1 VNVKMVSTDT
11 VKTMPRTGTKMRSK
25 KKKEKIIN
33 TILFL
38 VLLLGSLVM
47 IVPLLWMVSTSVKNK
62 LDVFAMPPVWIP
74 TEINWSKYSEIWT
87 KGPLLS
93 GLINSLKVCLSVTIV
108 GTFTSSLAAFAFAK
122 LRFPYKNQ
130 IFLALLGTM
139 MIPFAIVMIPQFIIF
154 SKIGW
159 VDSLKPL
166 IIPGLF
172 GNVSMIFFLRQYMQ
186 GIPTDLI
193 EAARIDGC
201 SFFKIF
207 YKIIFP
213 LSGPAISAQII
224 LWFMGIWND
233 YLAPSI
239 YINTPEKM
247 TIQTVIQSFNA
258 TYAIQTDYPLI
269 MAASV
274 MSMLPIII
282 VFIVF
287 QKWIIESIA
296 ISGVKG

>member
-1 VNVKMVSTDT
+1 MLNTEVNRIIPNKTKTD
-11 VKTMPRTGTKMRSK
+11 KFKSK
-25 KKKEKIIN
+25 KKKEKFIN
-33 TILFL
+33 TILFF
-38 VLLLGSLVM
+38 VLLAGSLIM

-87 KGPLLS
+87 KGPLLN
-93 GLINSLKVCLSVTIV
+93 GLLNSLKVCLSVTII
-108 GTFTSSLAAFAFAK
+108 GTFTSSLAAFA
-122 LRFPYKNQ
+122 LLHFPYKNT

-139 MIPFAIVMIPQFIIF
+139 MIPFAIIMIPQFIIF

-159 VDSLKPL
+159 VDTLKPL

-172 GNVSMIFFLRQYMQ
+172 GNVSMIFFLRQYMS
-186 GIPTDLI
+186 GLPTDLI

-224 LWFMGIWND
+224 LWFMAIWND

-239 YINTPEKM
+239 YISTPEKM

-282 VFIVF
+282 VFIIF

>member
-1 VNVKMVSTDT
+1 MVSTDT

-154 SKIGW
+154 
-159 VDSLKPL
+159 
-166 IIPGLF
+166 
-172 GNVSMIFFLRQYMQ
+172 LR
-186 GIPTDLI
+186 L
-193 EAARIDGC
+193 DG
-201 SFFKIF
+201 
-207 YKIIFP
+207 
-213 LSGPAISAQII
+213 
-224 LWFMGIWND
+224 
-233 YLAPSI
+233 
-239 YINTPEKM
+239 
-247 TIQTVIQSFNA
+247 
-258 TYAIQTDYPLI
+258 
-269 MAASV
+269 
-274 MSMLPIII
+274 
-282 VFIVF
+282 
-287 QKWIIESIA
+287 
-296 ISGVKG
+296 

>member
-1 VNVKMVSTDT
+1 MSRKKQHKLVNF
-11 VKTMPRTGTKMRSK
+11 
-25 KKKEKIIN
+25 
-33 TILFL
+33 ILFL
-38 VLLLGSLVM
+38 VLLAGSLVM
-47 IVPLLWMVSTSVKNK
+47 IVPLLWMLSTSVKNK
-62 LDVFAMPPVWIP
+62 LEVFAMPPVWIP
-74 TEINWSKYSEIWT
+74 TEVNWIKYSEIWT

-93 GLINSLKVCLSVTIV
+93 GLKNSLIVCLLVTTI
-108 GTFTSSLAAFAFAK
+108 GTFTSSLAAFSFAK
-122 LRFPYKNQ
+122 LRYPHKNT

-139 MIPFAIVMIPQFIIF
+139 MIPFAIIMIPQFIIF

-159 VDSLKPL
+159 VDTLKPL

-186 GIPTDLI
+186 SIPTDFI
-193 EAARIDGC
+193 EAARLEGC
-201 SFFKIF
+201 SFFKI
-207 YKIIFP
+207 YYRIILP
-213 LSGPAISAQII
+213 LSGPAISAQVI

-258 TYAIQTDYPLI
+258 TYAIQTDFPLI
-269 MAASV
+269 MAASI

-282 VFIVF
+282 VFIIF

-296 ISGVKG
+296 ITGIKG

>member
-1 VNVKMVSTDT
+1 MINIEKN
-11 VKTMPRTGTKMRSK
+11 
-25 KKKEKIIN
+25 KIIN
-33 TILFL
+33 SKKTKSISRKKQHKLVNFILFL
-38 VLLLGSLVM
+38 VLLAGSLVM
-47 IVPLLWMVSTSVKNK
+47 IVPLLWMLSTSVKNK
-62 LDVFAMPPVWIP
+62 LEVFAMPPVWIP
-74 TEINWSKYSEIWT
+74 TEVNWIKYSEIWT

-93 GLINSLKVCLSVTIV
+93 GLKNSLIVCLLVTTI
-108 GTFTSSLAAFAFAK
+108 GTFTSSLAAFSFAK
-122 LRFPYKNQ
+122 LRYPHKNT

-139 MIPFAIVMIPQFIIF
+139 MIPFAIIMIPQFIIF

-159 VDSLKPL
+159 VDTLKPL

-186 GIPTDLI
+186 SIPTDFI
-193 EAARIDGC
+193 EAARLEGC
-201 SFFKIF
+201 SFFKI
-207 YKIIFP
+207 YYRIILP
-213 LSGPAISAQII
+213 LSGPAISAQVI

-258 TYAIQTDYPLI
+258 TYAIQTDFPLI
-269 MAASV
+269 MAASI

-282 VFIVF
+282 VFIIF

-296 ISGVKG
+296 ITGIKG

>member
-1 VNVKMVSTDT
+1 MINIERNT
-11 VKTMPRTGTKMRSK
+11 VTK
-25 KKKEKIIN
+25 KKKSKRLGRKKQHKLVN
-33 TILFL
+33 LILFL
-38 VLLLGSLVM
+38 VLLAGSLVM
-47 IVPLLWMVSTSVKNK
+47 IVPLLWMLSTSVKSK
-62 LDVFAMPPVWIP
+62 LEVFAMPPVWIP
-74 TEINWSKYSEIWT
+74 DKINWIKYSEIWT

-93 GLINSLKVCLSVTIV
+93 GLKNSLIVCLLVTTI
-108 GTFTSSLAAFAFAK
+108 GTFTSSLAAFSFAK
-122 LRFPYKNQ
+122 LRYPHKNT

-139 MIPFAIVMIPQFIIF
+139 MIPFAIIMIPQFIIF

-159 VDSLKPL
+159 VDTLKPL

-186 GIPTDLI
+186 GIPTDFI
-193 EAARIDGC
+193 EAARLEGC
-201 SFFKIF
+201 SFFKIY
-207 YKIIFP
+207 YKIMLP
-213 LSGPAISAQII
+213 LSGPAISAQVI

-239 YINTPEKM
+239 YINTPERM

-258 TYAIQTDYPLI
+258 TYAIQTDFPLI
-269 MAASV
+269 MAASI

-282 VFIVF
+282 VFIIF

-296 ISGVKG
+296 ITGIKG

>member
-1 VNVKMVSTDT
+1 MVSTDT
-11 VKTMPRTGTKMRSK
+11 VKTMPKTGTKMRSK

-207 YKIIFP
+207 YKII
-213 LSGPAISAQII
+213 

>member
-1 VNVKMVSTDT
+1 MLNTEVNHMVPQ
-11 VKTMPRTGTKMRSK
+11 KTKTGKFRSK
-25 KKKEKIIN
+25 KKKEKFIN
-33 TILFL
+33 TILFFI
-38 VLLLGSLVM
+38 LLIGSLIM

-87 KGPLLS
+87 KGPLLN
-93 GLINSLKVCLSVTIV
+93 GLLNSLKVYLSVTII
-108 GTFTSSLAAFAFAK
+108 GTFTSSLAAFAK
-122 LRFPYKNQ
+122 LHFPYKNT

-139 MIPFAIVMIPQFIIF
+139 MIPFAIIMIPQFIIF

-159 VDSLKPL
+159 VDTLKPL

-172 GNVSMIFFLRQYMQ
+172 GNVSMIFFLRQYMS
-186 GIPTDLI
+186 GLPTDLI

-224 LWFMGIWND
+224 LWFMAIWND

-239 YINTPEKM
+239 YKYTRKDDNTDCYSIFQCNICNTNRLSVNNGSISNVYVTNYNSLYNIPKMDYRIN
-247 TIQTVIQSFNA
+247 SNF
-258 TYAIQTDYPLI
+258 
-269 MAASV
+269 
-274 MSMLPIII
+274 
-282 VFIVF
+282 
-287 QKWIIESIA
+287 W
-296 ISGVKG
+296 G

>member
-1 VNVKMVSTDT
+1 
-11 VKTMPRTGTKMRSK
+11 MPRTGTKMRSK

>member
-1 VNVKMVSTDT
+1 MLNIEVKRANQVTQ
-11 VKTMPRTGTKMRSK
+11 TKYKSK
-25 KKKEKIIN
+25 KKKDRIVN

-38 VLLLGSLVM
+38 ILLAGALVM

-93 GLINSLKVCLSVTIV
+93 GLVNSLKVCLSVTIV

-122 LRFPYKNQ
+122 LHFPHKNT

-139 MIPFAIVMIPQFIIF
+139 MIPFAIIMIPQFIIF

-159 VDSLKPL
+159 VDTLKPL

-172 GNVSMIFFLRQYMQ
+172 GNVSMIFFLRQYMS
-186 GIPTDLI
+186 GIPSDLI

-239 YINTPEKM
+239 YISTPERM

-282 VFIVF
+282 VFIIF

>member
-1 VNVKMVSTDT
+1 MVSTDT
-11 VKTMPRTGTKMRSK
+11 VKTMPKTGTKMRSK

-47 IVPLLWMVSTSVKNK
+47 IVPLLWMVLTSVKNK

>member
-1 VNVKMVSTDT
+1 MVSTET
-11 VKTMPRTGTKMRSK
+11 VKTIPTVNTKMRSK
-25 KKKEKIIN
+25 KKKERIIN
-33 TILFL
+33 TIIF
-38 VLLLGSLVM
+38 LLLLAGSLVM

-93 GLINSLKVCLSVTIV
+93 GLVNSLKVCLSVTIV

-122 LRFPYKNQ
+122 LHFPYKNQ

-139 MIPFAIVMIPQFIIF
+139 MIPFAIIMIPQFIIF

-159 VDSLKPL
+159 VDTLKPL

-239 YINTPEKM
+239 YINTPERM

>member
-1 VNVKMVSTDT
+1 MVSTDT
-11 VKTMPRTGTKMRSK
+11 VKTMPKTGTKMRSK

-130 IFLALLGTM
+130 IFLASLGTL

>member
-1 VNVKMVSTDT
+1 MVNTESRASIYAPGGRIKS
-11 VKTMPRTGTKMRSK
+11 KTRKR
-25 KKKEKIIN
+25 KIIN

-38 VLLLGSLVM
+38 VLLAGSLVM

-74 TEINWSKYSEIWT
+74 KEINWSKYSEIWT

-93 GLINSLKVCLSVTIV
+93 GLINSLIVCVTVTTI

-122 LRFPYKNQ
+122 LRFPHKNT

-154 SKIGW
+154 SKLGW
-159 VDSLKPL
+159 VDTLKPL

-193 EAARIDGC
+193 EAARLEGC
-201 SFFKIF
+201 SYFKIY

-213 LSGPAISAQII
+213 LAGPAISAQVI

-282 VFIVF
+282 VFIIF

>member
-1 VNVKMVSTDT
+1 MVSTDT
-11 VKTMPRTGTKMRSK
+11 VKTMPKTGTKMRSK

-38 VLLLGSLVM
+38 VVLLGSLVM

>member
-1 VNVKMVSTDT
+1 MLNTEVNHMVPQ
-11 VKTMPRTGTKMRSK
+11 KTKTGKFRSK
-25 KKKEKIIN
+25 KKKEKFIN
-33 TILFL
+33 TILFFI
-38 VLLLGSLVM
+38 LLIGSLIM

-93 GLINSLKVCLSVTIV
+93 GLLNSLKVCLSVTII

-122 LRFPYKNQ
+122 LHFPYKNT

-139 MIPFAIVMIPQFIIF
+139 MIPFAIIMIPQFIIF

-159 VDSLKPL
+159 VDTLKPL

-172 GNVSMIFFLRQYMQ
+172 GNVSMIFFLRQYMS
-186 GIPTDLI
+186 GLPTDLI

-224 LWFMGIWND
+224 LWFMAIWND

-239 YINTPEKM
+239 YISTPEKM

-258 TYAIQTDYPLI
+258 TYAIQTDYPFI

-282 VFIVF
+282 VFIIF

>member
-1 VNVKMVSTDT
+1 MVSTET
-11 VKTMPRTGTKMRSK
+11 VKPIPIVNTKMRSK
-25 KKKEKIIN
+25 KKKERIIN
-33 TILFL
+33 TIIF
-38 VLLLGSLVM
+38 LLLLAGSLVM

-93 GLINSLKVCLSVTIV
+93 GLINSLKVCVSVTIV

-122 LRFPYKNQ
+122 LHFPYKNQ

-139 MIPFAIVMIPQFIIF
+139 MIPFAIIMIPQFIIF

-159 VDSLKPL
+159 VDTLKPL

-239 YINTPEKM
+239 YINTPERM

>member
-1 VNVKMVSTDT
+1 
-11 VKTMPRTGTKMRSK
+11 
-25 KKKEKIIN
+25 
-33 TILFL
+33 
-38 VLLLGSLVM
+38 
-47 IVPLLWMVSTSVKNK
+47 
-62 LDVFAMPPVWIP
+62 MPPVWIP

-93 GLINSLKVCLSVTIV
+93 GLMNSIKVCLTVTIV

-122 LRFPYKNQ
+122 LHFPHKNK

-139 MIPFAIVMIPQFIIF
+139 MIPFAIIMIPQFVIF

-159 VDSLKPL
+159 VDTLKPL

-172 GNVSMIFFLRQYMQ
+172 GNVSMIFFLRQYMK

-193 EAARIDGC
+193 EAARLDGC

-207 YKIIFP
+207 YRIIFP
-213 LSGPAISAQII
+213 LAGPAISAQVI

-239 YINTPEKM
+239 YISTPEKM

-282 VFIVF
+282 VFIIF

>member
-1 VNVKMVSTDT
+1 MVPQ
-11 VKTMPRTGTKMRSK
+11 KTKTGKFRSK
-25 KKKEKIIN
+25 KKKEKFIN
-33 TILFL
+33 TILFFI
-38 VLLLGSLVM
+38 LLIGSLIM

-93 GLINSLKVCLSVTIV
+93 GLLNSLKVCLSVTII

-122 LRFPYKNQ
+122 LHFPYKNT

-139 MIPFAIVMIPQFIIF
+139 MIPFAIIMIPQFIIF

-159 VDSLKPL
+159 VDTLKPL

-172 GNVSMIFFLRQYMQ
+172 GNVSMIFFLRQYMS
-186 GIPTDLI
+186 GLPTDLI

-224 LWFMGIWND
+224 LWFMAIWND

-239 YINTPEKM
+239 YISTPEKM

-282 VFIVF
+282 VFIIF

>member
-1 VNVKMVSTDT
+1 MVSTDT
-11 VKTMPRTGTKMRSK
+11 VKTMPKTGTKMRSK

-47 IVPLLWMVSTSVKNK
+47 IVSLLWMVSTSVKNK

>member
-1 VNVKMVSTDT
+1 MVSTDT

-25 KKKEKIIN
+25 KKKEKIIT

>member
-1 VNVKMVSTDT
+1 MLNIEVR
-11 VKTMPRTGTKMRSK
+11 RTSKVTQTKYKSK
-25 KKKEKIIN
+25 KKKDRIVN
-33 TILFL
+33 SILFL
-38 VLLLGSLVM
+38 LLFAGALVM

-74 TEINWSKYSEIWT
+74 KEINWSKYSEIWT

-93 GLINSLKVCLSVTIV
+93 GLINSIKVCLSVTIV

-122 LRFPYKNQ
+122 LHFPHKNT

-139 MIPFAIVMIPQFIIF
+139 MIPFAIIMIPQFIIF

-159 VDSLKPL
+159 VDTLKPL

-172 GNVSMIFFLRQYMQ
+172 GNVSMIFFLRQYMS
-186 GIPTDLI
+186 GIPSDLI

-239 YINTPEKM
+239 YISTPERM

-274 MSMLPIII
+274 MSMLPIIV
-282 VFIVF
+282 VFIIF

>member
-1 VNVKMVSTDT
+1 MLNIEKSTAIKKNKVKGLG
-11 VKTMPRTGTKMRSK
+11 RNK
-25 KKKEKIIN
+25 KHLIVN

-38 VLLLGSLVM
+38 VLLAGSLVM
-47 IVPLLWMVSTSVKNK
+47 IVPLLWMLSTSVKEK
-62 LDVFAMPPVWIP
+62 LEVFAMPPVWIP
-74 TEINWSKYSEIWT
+74 SKINWSKYSEIWT

-93 GLINSLKVCLSVTIV
+93 GLKNSFIVCLLVTTI
-108 GTFTSSLAAFAFAK
+108 GTFTSSLAAFSFAK
-122 LRFPYKNQ
+122 LRYPHKNT

-139 MIPFAIVMIPQFIIF
+139 MIPFAIIMIPQFIIF
-154 SKIGW
+154 SKLGW
-159 VDSLKPL
+159 VDTLKPL

-186 GIPTDLI
+186 GIPTDFI
-193 EAARIDGC
+193 EAARLEGC
-201 SFFKIF
+201 SFFKIY
-207 YKIIFP
+207 YKIILP
-213 LSGPAISAQII
+213 LSGPAISAQVI

-233 YLAPSI
+233 FLAPSI

-247 TIQTVIQSFNA
+247 TIQTVIQLFNA

-269 MAASV
+269 MAASI

-282 VFIVF
+282 VFIIF

-296 ISGVKG
+296 ITGVKG

>member
-1 VNVKMVSTDT
+1 MVSTDT
-11 VKTMPRTGTKMRSK
+11 VKTMPKTGTKMRSK

-108 GTFTSSLAAFAFAK
+108 GTFTSSLAAFTFAK

>member
-1 VNVKMVSTDT
+1 
-11 VKTMPRTGTKMRSK
+11 
-25 KKKEKIIN
+25 
-33 TILFL
+33 
-38 VLLLGSLVM
+38 M

>member
-1 VNVKMVSTDT
+1 MVSTET
-11 VKTMPRTGTKMRSK
+11 VKTIPTVNTKMRSK
-25 KKKEKIIN
+25 KKKERIIN
-33 TILFL
+33 TIIF
-38 VLLLGSLVM
+38 LLLLAGSLVM

-93 GLINSLKVCLSVTIV
+93 GLVNSLKVCLSVTIV

-122 LRFPYKNQ
+122 LHFPYKNQ

-139 MIPFAIVMIPQFIIF
+139 MIPFAIIMIPQFIIF

-159 VDSLKPL
+159 VDTLKPL

-239 YINTPEKM
+239 YINTPERM

-274 MSMLPIII
+274 MSMLTIII

>member
-1 VNVKMVSTDT
+1 MLNIEKTTITNKKPKEAKSLGRKKQHKLVNF
-11 VKTMPRTGTKMRSK
+11 
-25 KKKEKIIN
+25 
-33 TILFL
+33 ILFL
-38 VLLLGSLVM
+38 VLLAGSLVM
-47 IVPLLWMVSTSVKNK
+47 IVPLLWMLSTSVKNK
-62 LDVFAMPPVWIP
+62 LEVFAMPPVWIP
-74 TEINWSKYSEIWT
+74 TEINWGKYSEIWT

-93 GLINSLKVCLSVTIV
+93 GLKNSLIVCILVTTV
-108 GTFTSSLAAFAFAK
+108 GTFTSSLAAFSFAK
-122 LRFPYKNQ
+122 LRYPHKNT

-139 MIPFAIVMIPQFIIF
+139 MIPFAIIMIPQFIIF

-159 VDSLKPL
+159 VDTLKPL

-186 GIPTDLI
+186 SIPTDFI
-193 EAARIDGC
+193 EAARLEGC
-201 SFFKIF
+201 SFFKIY
-207 YKIIFP
+207 YKIILP
-213 LSGPAISAQII
+213 LSGPAISAQVI

-239 YINTPEKM
+239 YISTPERM
-247 TIQTVIQSFNA
+247 TIQTVIQTFNA

-269 MAASV
+269 MAASI

-282 VFIVF
+282 VFIIF

-296 ISGVKG
+296 ITGVKG

>member
-1 VNVKMVSTDT
+1 MLNIE
-11 VKTMPRTGTKMRSK
+11 KTMVTK
-25 KKKEKIIN
+25 KKSKQTKSLGRKKQHKLVN
-33 TILFL
+33 FILFL
-38 VLLLGSLVM
+38 ALLAGSLVM
-47 IVPLLWMVSTSVKNK
+47 IIPLLWMLSTSVKNK
-62 LDVFAMPPVWIP
+62 LEVFAMPPVWIP
-74 TEINWSKYSEIWT
+74 TEINWGKYSEIWT

-93 GLINSLKVCLSVTIV
+93 GLKNSLIVCVLVTTI
-108 GTFTSSLAAFAFAK
+108 GTFTSSLAAFSFAK
-122 LRFPYKNQ
+122 LRYPHKNT

-139 MIPFAIVMIPQFIIF
+139 MIPFAIIMIPQFIIF

-159 VDSLKPL
+159 VDTLKPL

-186 GIPTDLI
+186 GIPTDFI
-193 EAARIDGC
+193 EAARLEGC
-201 SFFKIF
+201 SFFKIY
-207 YKIIFP
+207 YKIILP
-213 LSGPAISAQII
+213 LSGPAISAQVI

-239 YINTPEKM
+239 YINTPERM

-258 TYAIQTDYPLI
+258 TYAIQTDFPLI
-269 MAASV
+269 MAASI

-282 VFIVF
+282 VFVIF

-296 ISGVKG
+296 ITGIKG

>member
-1 VNVKMVSTDT
+1 MVSTDT

-93 GLINSLKVCLSVTIV
+93 GLIDSLKVCLSVTIV

-139 MIPFAIVMIPQFIIF
+139 MIPFAIVMTPQFIIF

>member
-1 VNVKMVSTDT
+1 MVSTDT
-11 VKTMPRTGTKMRSK
+11 VKTMPKTGTKMRSK

-287 QKWIIESIA
+287 QKWIIESIDRK
-296 ISGVKG
+296 SVV